1 MKKNQLKWIIIFG
14 AGSELA
20 NEALKKLNEKNKD
33 YAFILIGKK
42 IKKLN
47 KYNEYVANKKL
58 IKIVSDVVDEK
69 LHEKILNTCKSKKIK
84 VYGAINFVG
93 IHSFLP
99 INFINYNSFEKVFK
113 TNVYSFVNLVSF
125 FSKNKK
131 ILYKKTSVINISS
144 VSSLKG
150 NKSISLYSSSK
161 AACNNLVKSFSLE
174 LSSKSIRINSILL
187 GHFEKG
193 ISRKTNKFLNSN
205 QMNDLK
211 LNHPLGFGKYSSLAG
226 GIEYLL
232 NEDNDWVTGTNLIID
247 GGYSAI

>member
-113 TNVYSFVNLVSF
+113 TNVY
-125 FSKNKK
+125 
-131 ILYKKTSVINISS
+131 
-144 VSSLKG
+144 
-150 NKSISLYSSSK
+150 KSISLYSSSK